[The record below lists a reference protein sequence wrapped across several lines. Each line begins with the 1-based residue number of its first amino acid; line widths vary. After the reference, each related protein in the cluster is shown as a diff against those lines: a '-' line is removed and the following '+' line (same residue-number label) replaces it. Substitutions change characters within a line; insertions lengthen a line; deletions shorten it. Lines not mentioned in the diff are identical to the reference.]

1 MQRTKRTAKLLA
13 ALLALGL
20 FAAACSS
27 GTDETAPAGDTQS
40 TDDMTM
46 MVGLDEGAP
55 ALQATLTD
63 LLDSHVYLA
72 SIAVYTGVV
81 NGLDSGEFKAAA
93 ATLDQNSVD
102 LSEAIGSVYGPDAEE
117 QFLGLW
123 REHIGFFVDYAA
135 GQATG
140 DEKMAK
146 KAQQQLDAYTADFA
160 AFLES
165 ATGLPA
171 DAGQDALAMHV
182 ASLSGAID
190 AVVAGDAG
198 AFDKV
203 YEAASM
209 HMPMTAQALA
219 GAIAAQNPEEY
230 PAG

>member
-1 MQRTKRTAKLLA
+1 M
-13 ALLALGL
+13 
-20 FAAACSS
+20 
-27 GTDETAPAGDTQS
+27 AGDPDTFDTVYEAAS
-40 TDDMTM
+40 MHMPMTATA
-46 MVGLDEGAP
+46 LAGAIAAQDP
-55 ALQATLTD
+55 DVFPGDVESPGAMLQQTLVD
-63 LLDSHVYLA
+63 GLDSHVYLA

-81 NGLDSGEFKAAA
+81 NGLDSPEFKAAA

-102 LSEAIGSVYGPDAEE
+102 LSKAIGSVYGPDAEE

-135 GQATG
+135 GKATG
-140 DEKMAK
+140 DEKMAN

-182 ASLSGAID
+182 ASLSAAID
-190 AVVAGDAG
+190 AVVAGDG
-198 AFDKV
+198 DTFDQV
-203 YEAASM
+203 YAAAHE